1 MILTDDDRLIV
12 SASDIT
18 TVASCEFR
26 YLRRVDVLLG
36 RAVRERVDDPF
47 RDQLAD
53 LGRAHES
60 DVDQQHRANHD
71 DFVVAPRAAFPF
83 TTASLTAA
91 AHETKAL
98 VHAGHSVIAQPVLFS
113 DGVFAIPDYL
123 IRQADGAYEV
133 WDAKLAR
140 SVKPEAAL
148 QLAVCAAL
156 LDQMGVASHTSGGLF
171 LGDGTDATVDL
182 AELTEDAR
190 RHLARARRLFVD
202 HQADTDA
209 FAWGDDSAM
218 ACGSCDDCS
227 AAIEEHHDVK
237 LVYKL
242 RMKDRQHLRD
252 AGITTIQEFAEST
265 GPVDGI
271 APARLE
277 TLRAQ
282 ARLQAQQVVHDD
294 GSVTVAFEVFDP
306 GPIARMPAPSD
317 GDVFFDFEG
326 DSMVVHEDGSLG
338 IEYLWGLHEA
348 SASGGEYVHAW
359 AEDRTQEGEAL
370 QWFCERISSRLSVHP
385 DLHIYHYGGY
395 EITALKRLCQQHGIG
410 EEQVHSWI
418 DAELFVDL
426 NKVVMKSIR
435 ISQPKYGLKYLEPL
449 YSPPRTAGV
458 QNARASMVGFADY
471 IALLSSG
478 DTEGASKLRTDL
490 INYNRDDCL
499 STQGL
504 RDWLTALDLR

>member
-1 MILTDDDRLIV
+1 MILTADEEFIV

-18 TVASCEFR
+18 AVASCEFR
-26 YLRRVDVLLG
+26 YLRRVDVLMG

-60 DVDQQHRANHD
+60 DVDQLHRATHN
-71 DFVVAPRAAFPF
+71 DFVAAPRPAFPF
-83 TTASLTAA
+83 TAASLMAA
-91 AHETKAL
+91 AQETRDL
-98 VHAGHSVIAQPVLFS
+98 VDAGHSVIAQAVLFS
-113 DGVFAIPDYL
+113 DGLFAIPDYL
-123 IRQADGAYEV
+123 IRQSDGAYQV

-148 QLAVCAAL
+148 QLAIGAVL
-156 LDQMGVASHTSGGLF
+156 LDQMGIASHSSGGLF

-182 AELTEDAR
+182 ADSADDAR
-190 RHLARARRLFVD
+190 RHLLRARQLFTDHRADARAF
-202 HQADTDA
+202 T
-209 FAWGDDSAM
+209 WGDDSAA

-237 LVYKL
+237 LVYNL
-242 RMKDRQHLRD
+242 RMKDRQNLRA
-252 AGITTIQEFAEST
+252 AGITTVQELADST
-265 GPVDGI
+265 EPVDGI
-271 APARLE
+271 TPARLA

-306 GPIARMPAPSD
+306 APIARMPAPSN

-326 DSMVVHEDGSLG
+326 DSMVTHEDGSLG
-338 IEYLWGLHEA
+338 IEYLWGLHEE
-348 SASGGEYVHAW
+348 STSGGEYVYFW
-359 AEDRTQEGEAL
+359 AENRSQEREAL
-370 QWFCERISSRLSVHP
+370 QWFCDRISSRRSVYP

-395 EITALKRLCQQHGIG
+395 EIAALKRLCGQHGLG
-410 EEQVHSWI
+410 EERVLSWI
-418 DAELFVDL
+418 EAGVFVDL
-426 NKVVMKSIR
+426 NRVVMKSIR

-449 YSPPRTAGV
+449 YSPPRTADV
-458 QNARASMVGFADY
+458 QNARASMAGFADY
-471 IALLSSG
+471 IALISGG
-478 DTEGASKLRTDL
+478 DTAAASKLRTDL
-490 INYNRDDCL
+490 ISYNRDDCL

-504 RDWLTALDLR
+504 LDWLLDRA